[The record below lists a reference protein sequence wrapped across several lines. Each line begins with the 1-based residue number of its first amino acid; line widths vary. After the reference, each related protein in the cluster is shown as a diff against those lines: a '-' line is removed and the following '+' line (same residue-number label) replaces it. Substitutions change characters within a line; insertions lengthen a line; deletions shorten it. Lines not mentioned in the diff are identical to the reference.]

1 MSTHRA
7 QAVWEGDLE
16 SGIGRVDLE
25 SGVAPTLQVSWRQRT
40 GDGVA
45 GQTSPEELI
54 AAAHGSCFAMAL
66 SLGLSEA
73 GHTPQRLSVA
83 ASATIEATQ
92 GGFAIKRFRGA
103 AAAMGWMSGI
113 DADAFQEQARS
124 AAENCPVSGA
134 LRGNVDIS
142 VEAEL
147 VQE

>member
-1 MSTHRA
+1 MATHRA

-16 SGIGRVDLE
+16 SGVGRVDLA

-66 SLGLSEA
+66 SHGLSQA
-73 GHTPQRLSVA
+73 GHVPQRLSVA
-83 ASATIEATQ
+83 ASATIEETE
-92 GGFAIKRFRGA
+92 GGFAITKANLKVRGVVPGIDEDAFQAQARGA
-103 AAAMGWMSGI
+103 AEG
-113 DADAFQEQARS
+113 
-124 AAENCPVSGA
+124 CPVSGA
-134 LRGNVDIS
+134 LQGNVDIT

-147 VQE
+147 ETE

>member
-1 MSTHRA
+1 MATHRA

-16 SGIGRVDLE
+16 SGMGRVDLE

-40 GDGVA
+40 GDGVP

-66 SLGLSEA
+66 SDGLSRA
-73 GHTPQRLSVA
+73 GHTPERLSVA
-83 ASATIEATQ
+83 ASTTIEPTQ
-92 GGFAIKRFRGA
+92 GGFAITKAQLKVRGVVP
-103 AAAMGWMSGI
+103 GI
-113 DADAFQEQARS
+113 DADAFQEQARG

-147 VQE
+147 DQA